1 MKLLLA
7 LFAGFLTTLSPC
19 VLPVLPFVTTA
30 SFNKSKFGPLFLG
43 MGLLISF
50 VGVSLA
56 VSSTGYLLGLDAN
69 LGRKI
74 AGTLLALSGLLFLS
88 PALADGFTSRLSFLS
103 NFGNRVS
110 GGERSRPL
118 LAELASGILL
128 GIVWTP
134 CSGPSLGAALGLASQ
149 GGGLANAALILS
161 AFGVGTLIPLMVVAY
176 GARSYVS
183 KLKKSSGAIGIAK
196 KVFGVLMVAFG
207 VLIVSDLDRKVEARL
222 TSVMPEAWLGFITKY

>member
-30 SFNKSKFGPLFLG
+30 SFNKSKLGPAFLG
-43 MGLLISF
+43 LGLLISF

-56 VSSTGYLLGLDAN
+56 VSSTGYLLGLDAG

-74 AGTLLALSGLLFLS
+74 AGVLLALSGLLFLF
-88 PALADGFTSRLSFLS
+88 PALADSFASRLSFLS
-103 NFGNRVS
+103 NFGSRPP

-118 LAELASGILL
+118 LTELASGVLL
-128 GIVWTP
+128 GMVWTP

-149 GGGLANAALILS
+149 GGSLANASLILS
-161 AFGVGTLIPLMVVAY
+161 AFGIGTLIPLMVVAY

-183 KLKKSSGAIGIAK
+183 KLKKSSGTIGIVK
-196 KVFGVLMVAFG
+196 KVFGILMVAFG
-207 VLIVSDLDRKVEARL
+207 VLIVSDLDRQIEARL
-222 TSVMPEAWLGFITKY
+222 TSAMPEAWLGFITKY